1 MPTFGM
7 SRTHPVF
14 GRLVFYAVVVFGL
27 GGLNQLLPDQ
37 NRVEQQ
43 RDEAAGVARPMI
55 AVPLSE
61 LPLEDQQ
68 RVALVRNR

>member
-14 GRLVFYAVVVFGL
+14 GRLVFYSVVVFGL
-27 GGLNQLLPDQ
+27 GGLNQLMPDQ
-37 NRVEQQ
+37 NRIEQQ
-43 RDEAAGVARPMI
+43 RAEAAGVARPMI

-61 LPLEDQQ
+61 LPVEVQH
-68 RVALVRNR
+68 RVALVGNR